1 MRLSTHGN
9 IGNIGTI
16 MYSRLLAFA
25 FSLFATLP
33 AQAGVL
39 DDVKASG
46 ELKVCIWPDYYGIS
60 FRNPRTG
67 TLQGIDIDLS
77 LALAKDLGVRLVHV
91 ETSFNTLIDDLIAG
105 KCQIGMMGIGVT
117 PERKQQLAFSLPYLR
132 SDIYAITTRD
142 NATLKTWAD
151 IDRPGRAIAVQKG
164 TYMESLMRRT
174 LAHARLIVTE
184 RPGEREREVSSGRA
198 DAFITDYPYSQR
210 MLASTDWARRIEPTQ
225 TVQLTDYAYAV
236 AQGDAPWL
244 ARVNQFVTRIKA
256 DGRLRSAAQR
266 HQLTPIVVSE

>member
-60 FRNPRTG
+60 YRNPRTG

-77 LALAKDLGVRLVHV
+77 LALAKDLGVRLVHI

-151 IDRPGRAIAVQKG
+151 IDRPGRSIAVQKG

-198 DAFITDYPYSQR
+198 TRSSPTTPTASACSPAPTGPGASNPPRRYSSR
-210 MLASTDWARRIEPTQ
+210 TTRTPSPRATRPGSPGSTSSSPGSRPTGACAARPKDI
-225 TVQLTDYAYAV
+225 
-236 AQGDAPWL
+236 
-244 ARVNQFVTRIKA
+244 
-256 DGRLRSAAQR
+256 S
-266 HQLTPIVVSE
+266 

>member
-1 MRLSTHGN
+1 MRAICSG
-9 IGNIGTI
+9 
-16 MYSRLLAFA
+16 AK
-25 FSLFATLP
+25 ATLP
-33 AQAGVL
+33 ATTTAWAAWLLVLLLVLPGVVNAAGGRLERVL
-39 DDVKASG
+39 ADKKVR
-46 ELKVCIWPDYYGIS
+46 VCIWPDYYGIS

-151 IDRPGRAIAVQKG
+151 IDQPGRSIAVQKG

-198 DAFITDYPYSQR
+198 DAFITDYP
-210 MLASTDWARRIEPTQ
+210 
-225 TVQLTDYAYAV
+225 
-236 AQGDAPWL
+236 
-244 ARVNQFVTRIKA
+244 
-256 DGRLRSAAQR
+256 
-266 HQLTPIVVSE
+266 